1 MDMPTNPLSLKDAA
15 GVSYEYSGC
24 SDGAGCDFGGSSD
37 GAGKLGVSCTSERP
51 RQHTF
56 RRMLFGY
63 FAHGDSDGEGSPHR
77 DITSYAYGASAG
89 GAYRGE
95 GAWEDSRSSKMME
108 RLTQ

>member
-51 RQHTF
+51 RKHMF
-56 RRMLFGY
+56 RRALFGY
-63 FAHGDSDGEGSPHR
+63 WWSNNGGGSPHR
-77 DITSYAYGASAG
+77 DIPSYAYGGSAG
-89 GAYRGE
+89 GAYQGE